1 MEQRIL
7 VPGQTCWRIEQAR
20 RLRVIVDAAEYF
32 RAVKQAM
39 LQAQRTLM
47 LVGWDFDTRIG
58 FEYGTPTLEG
68 PNRLGEFLPWLVKQR
83 PQLHVYVLKW
93 DLGMLQSLG
102 RGMLPMV
109 VGSWFGSRRLHFKL
123 DGKHPIGSAHHQ
135 KIVVIDDAMAF
146 CGGIDITAERWDTR
160 EHVDDDPR
168 RYVRGVGR
176 FGPWHDAT
184 TAVDGPVARGI
195 GDVARQRWQVA
206 TGRSLDVADT
216 DTDAWPEGLDPTM
229 RDVSVGIA
237 RTLPE
242 MQQCPEVREIEALY
256 LAGIAA
262 AQHTIYLESQ
272 YLAARRLAE
281 ALCERLAEPDG
292 PEVVVVLPKEVGNWL
307 EHEAMDGARA
317 RLLHLLWR
325 ADKYDR
331 LGVYYPV
338 TASGESI
345 YVHAKI
351 MVIDDVLLRVGSSNL
366 NNRSMGFD
374 TECDLVVEA
383 DDGDEH
389 LRKVI
394 VSVRDDLVCE
404 HLAVHADE
412 LESQLQAQSGS
423 LHSTIEA
430 LRGDGRSLRAFDPEC
445 IADDDSPLA
454 ENELLDPEGLAR
466 PRQGVRRWLA
476 RLHGGK
482 SAGGN

>member
-1 MEQRIL
+1 
-7 VPGQTCWRIEQAR
+7 
-20 RLRVIVDAAEYF
+20 
-32 RAVKQAM
+32 
-39 LQAQRTLM
+39 
-47 LVGWDFDTRIG
+47 
-58 FEYGTPTLEG
+58 
-68 PNRLGEFLPWLVKQR
+68 
-83 PQLHVYVLKW
+83 
-93 DLGMLQSLG
+93 
-102 RGMLPMV
+102 
-109 VGSWFGSRRLHFKL
+109 
-123 DGKHPIGSAHHQ
+123 
-135 KIVVIDDAMAF
+135 
-146 CGGIDITAERWDTR
+146 
-160 EHVDDDPR
+160 
-168 RYVRGVGR
+168 
-176 FGPWHDAT
+176 